1 MPKKPKYKYKSP
13 AKKRKLK
20 RQFLTKGPLDLNS
33 RVKKRIMDFAKKLRK
48 HPTRGE
54 VALWKELKGAKVGG
68 VWFKRQFVIRGWIAD
83 FYAPKP
89 RLVVE
94 VDGPSHWTK
103 AGRARDAFR
112 DKTMQDLGLTIVR
125 VTNDEVLYNPLVAV
139 ARVLTALER

>member
-1 MPKKPKYKYKSP
+1 MPKKPKYRSP

-20 RQFLTKGPLDLNS
+20 RRFLTKGPLDLNS
-33 RVKKRIMDFAKKLRK
+33 RVKKRTKDFAKKLRK

-54 VALWKELKGAKVGG
+54 AALWRELRGAKIGG
-68 VWFKRQFVIRGWIAD
+68 VWFKRQYVIRGWIAD

-103 AGRARDAFR
+103 AGRERDAFR
-112 DKTMQDLGLTIVR
+112 DRTMQDLGLTIVR
-125 VTNDEVLYNPLVAV
+125 VTNEEVLETMPL
-139 ARVLTALER
+139 ALVRIRAALVGR